1 KSQIILSRAVQQD
14 RQQIVECLGF
24 QEGFLPVRY
33 LGVPLTSSRLTI
45 ADCRPLITKIDARL
59 AGWNQHNLSYAGR
72 VQLIRSVLNTLHTY
86 WASVF
91 ILPKGIIS
99 ILEGKMRK
107 FLWQGPNRRGNAK
120 VAWDQIC
127 KPKEEG
133 GLGIRSMTVSNKAL
147 MLKQLWRILH
157 NDGTSI
163 WVEWI
168 QLGRLHNNTLWTFN
182 GATGTWGWKKMLKL
196 RPILQQGVLY
206 KIGNGST
213 FKLWQDI
220 WHERGP
226 LCQFYPLGPAVLDL
240 PLNSPLSCVIQ
251 QHQWCWPATTD
262 AVIADIISHL
272 PAIYPAE
279 TDSICWRTPSGR
291 FTLESATLL
300 IQPATPRVQW
310 HGLLRG
316 KYKIARHSFI
326 LWMAILE
333 KLSTMDKPWIPRD
346 DDGCVLCNGQFETHS
361 HLFLTAGFR
370 EDV

>member
-1 KSQIILSRAVQQD
+1 
-14 RQQIVECLGF
+14 
-24 QEGFLPVRY
+24 
-33 LGVPLTSSRLTI
+33 
-45 ADCRPLITKIDARL
+45 
-59 AGWNQHNLSYAGR
+59 
-72 VQLIRSVLNTLHTY
+72 
-86 WASVF
+86 
-91 ILPKGIIS
+91 
-99 ILEGKMRK
+99 MRK

-127 KPKEEG
+127 KPKRRRP
-133 GLGIRSMTVSNKAL
+133 GIRSMTVSNKAL

-346 DDGCVLCNGQFETHS
+346 DDGCVLCNGQFDETHS
-361 HLFLTAGFR
+361 HLFFNCWFSRRCLTILHNKIKFQWPYLEWRQGIIWASKRWEASINLMKLRARFWQPWYIICGQKETAENLHQHQHQLNPLHLEF
-370 EDV
+370 